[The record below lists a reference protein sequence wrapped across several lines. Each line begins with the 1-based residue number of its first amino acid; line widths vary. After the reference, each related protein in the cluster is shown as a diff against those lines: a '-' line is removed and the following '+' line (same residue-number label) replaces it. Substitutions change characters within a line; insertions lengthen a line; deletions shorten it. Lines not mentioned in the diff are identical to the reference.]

1 MDLYR
6 SATRQQYNDVPSSPA
21 NSQVRNYLH
30 FGSFHLDLERR
41 ELFRDGL
48 PIRVQGKIIE
58 ALLILVEHPGQIIT
72 REILRARLWPGDAQI
87 NYDANVNTTVNKL
100 RQVLGDTNEES
111 RFIETIPRK
120 GYSFVAKVDYADRS
134 GLSADGKIPGN
145 SQGKAAIRS
154 LFAEWEFLRS
164 GKAGLWF
171 TASLL
176 ALTMA
181 AILFGAAVTLYSHR
195 SAQHEVGLPAGQD
208 KQTSHP

>member
-48 PIRVQGKIIE
+48 PIRVQAKIIE

-100 RQVLGDTNEES
+100 RHVLGDS
-111 RFIETIPRK
+111 HDRPFYVETIPRRGYTFIADAQFVEEPVFVSREKSASAARWSEDSVFPPVK
-120 GYSFVAKVDYADRS
+120 GLF
-134 GLSADGKIPGN
+134 SAF
-145 SQGKAAIRS
+145 KASR
-154 LFAEWEFLRS
+154 
-164 GKAGLWF
+164 WF
-171 TASLL
+171 TAGAISLFVG
-176 ALTMA
+176 AV
-181 AILFGAAVTLYSHR
+181 LFGAAVVLFVHR
-195 SAQHEVGLPAGQD
+195 GY
-208 KQTSHP
+208 

>member
-6 SATRQQYNDVPSSPA
+6 SATRQQCNDVPSSPA

-72 REILRARLWPGDAQI
+72 REILRARLWPGDTQI

-100 RQVLGDTNEES
+100 RHVLGDS
-111 RFIETIPRK
+111 HDRPSYVETIPRRGYTFIADAQFVEEPVFVSREKSASAARLSEDLVFPAVK
-120 GYSFVAKVDYADRS
+120 GSFS
-134 GLSADGKIPGN
+134 TL
-145 SQGKAAIRS
+145 KASR
-154 LFAEWEFLRS
+154 
-164 GKAGLWF
+164 WF
-171 TASLL
+171 TAGAISLFVG
-176 ALTMA
+176 AV
-181 AILFGAAVTLYSHR
+181 LFGAAVVLFVHR
-195 SAQHEVGLPAGQD
+195 GY
-208 KQTSHP
+208 

>member
-48 PIRVQGKIIE
+48 PIRVQAKIIE

-72 REILRARLWPGDAQI
+72 REILRARLWPGDTQI

-100 RQVLGDTNEES
+100 RHVLGDS
-111 RFIETIPRK
+111 HDRPFYVETIPRRGYTFIADAQFVEEPVFVSREKSASAARWSEDSVFSPVK
-120 GYSFVAKVDYADRS
+120 GLF
-134 GLSADGKIPGN
+134 SAF
-145 SQGKAAIRS
+145 KASR
-154 LFAEWEFLRS
+154 
-164 GKAGLWF
+164 WF
-171 TASLL
+171 TAGAISLFVG
-176 ALTMA
+176 AV
-181 AILFGAAVTLYSHR
+181 LFGAAVVLFVHR
-195 SAQHEVGLPAGQD
+195 GY
-208 KQTSHP
+208 

>member
-1 MDLYR
+1 VDLYR

-72 REILRARLWPGDAQI
+72 REILRARLWPGDTQI

-100 RQVLGDTNEES
+100 RHVLGDS
-111 RFIETIPRK
+111 HDRPFYVETIPRRGYTFIADAQFVEEPVFVSREKSASAARWSEDSVFPPVK
-120 GYSFVAKVDYADRS
+120 GLF
-134 GLSADGKIPGN
+134 SAF
-145 SQGKAAIRS
+145 KASR
-154 LFAEWEFLRS
+154 
-164 GKAGLWF
+164 WF
-171 TASLL
+171 TAGAISLFVG
-176 ALTMA
+176 AV
-181 AILFGAAVTLYSHR
+181 LFGAAVVLFVHR
-195 SAQHEVGLPAGQD
+195 GY
-208 KQTSHP
+208 

>member
-6 SATRQQYNDVPSSPA
+6 SATRQQCNDVPSSTA

-72 REILRARLWPGDAQI
+72 REILRARLWPGDTQI

-100 RQVLGDTNEES
+100 RHVLGDS
-111 RFIETIPRK
+111 HDRPFYVETIPRRGYTFIADAQFVEEPVFVSREKSASAARLSEDSVFPPVK
-120 GYSFVAKVDYADRS
+120 GFF
-134 GLSADGKIPGN
+134 SAL
-145 SQGKAAIRS
+145 KASR
-154 LFAEWEFLRS
+154 
-164 GKAGLWF
+164 WF
-171 TASLL
+171 TAGAISLFVG
-176 ALTMA
+176 AV
-181 AILFGAAVTLYSHR
+181 LFGAAVVLFVHR
-195 SAQHEVGLPAGQD
+195 GY
-208 KQTSHP
+208 